1 MSQLSAEIQQYLSL
15 REALKAEFA
24 EIDDETLEDT
34 LEGLSDVRAIIGE
47 VARSCISDDTMAAA
61 LRRRIDEMRERLARI
76 EVGHERKRELALLAL
91 RQIGL
96 TKLVEPA
103 FTVSVRNG
111 APAVEIVD
119 ETAIPQGFWLPQDPK
134 LNKGALYQAL
144 KTGAAVPG
152 AAMSPGDP
160 VLAIRRS

>member
-1 MSQLSAEIQQYLSL
+1 MGQLSAEVQHYVAL
-15 REALKAEFA
+15 RDALKAQFA

-34 LEGLSDVRAIIGE
+34 LEGLTDVHAIVGE
-47 VARSCISDDTMAAA
+47 VARSCISDDTMATT

-76 EVGHERKRELALLAL
+76 EAGRERKRELALIAL
-91 RQIGL
+91 RQTGL
-96 TKLVEPA
+96 TKLVESD

-119 ETAIPQGFWLPQDPK
+119 ETAIPQSFWVPQDPK

-144 KTGAAVPG
+144 KAGTVVPG
-152 AAMSPGDP
+152 AAMAPGEP

>member
-1 MSQLSAEIQQYLSL
+1 MGQISAEVQHYVSL
-15 REALKAEFA
+15 RDALKAQFA

-34 LEGLSDVRAIIGE
+34 LEGLSDVRAIVGE

-76 EVGHERKRELALLAL
+76 EAGRERKRELALIAL
-91 RQIGL
+91 RQMGV
-96 TKLVEPA
+96 TKLVEPD

-111 APAVEIVD
+111 PPAVEVID
-119 ETAIPQGFWLPQDPK
+119 ETAIPQNFWVPQDPK
-134 LNKGALYQAL
+134 LNKGGLYQAL
-144 KTGAAVPG
+144 KAGTAVPG
-152 AAMSPGDP
+152 AAMMPGEP

>member
-1 MSQLSAEIQQYLSL
+1 MGQLSVEVENYVAL
-15 REALKAEFA
+15 RDALKLEFA
-24 EIDDETLEDT
+24 GIDDETLEDT

-47 VARSCISDDTMAAA
+47 VARSCISDDTMATA

-76 EVGHERKRELALLAL
+76 EAGRERKRELTLIAL
-91 RQIGL
+91 RQMGV
-96 TKLVEPA
+96 TKLVEPD

-119 ETAIPQGFWLPQDPK
+119 ETVIPQSFWLPQEPK
-134 LNKGALYQAL
+134 LNTGALYQAL
-144 KTGAAVPG
+144 KAGTVVPG
-152 AAMSPGDP
+152 AAMAPGEP